1 MTCQILEEEVLTSF
15 FISLELNSTTLY
27 YFLVSHTRLKFLMT
41 QDMDNSN
48 IQEAAKKD
56 GEVQSKVE
64 RFLIKCTKLF

>member
-27 YFLVSHTRLKFLMT
+27 YFLVSHTKLKVLMT
-41 QDMDNSN
+41 QDIDNSN

-56 GEVQSKVE
+56 GEVQSEVE
-64 RFLIKCTKLF
+64 